1 MLDRSRQLHNNL
13 KGLLNNMFIILFQG
27 DSKRVDFDYFRS
39 MALEYFRSNDPA
51 AVGNYIN
58 GKLDFND
65 DVTGSM

>member
-1 MLDRSRQLHNNL
+1 
-13 KGLLNNMFIILFQG
+13 MFIIVFQG